1 MEKIENYG
9 IKPILNVIRRKE
21 VKIKRKIV
29 LWIFNIRYSAKIGLF
44 GYI

>member
-29 LWIFNIRYSAKIGLF
+29 Y
-44 GYI
+44 Y